1 MHLAFDL
8 DGVLLDSES
17 DSAWLNRALRAAF
30 DELGLAGS
38 GAEPAQLYPPSIEG
52 IHEVAAEL
60 GVPADHLWEVRDRHY
75 VRVKRDAITSGEL
88 APFEDVS
95 ELYGLRSA
103 HDLHI
108 ISNSPTSIVETFVQT
123 YGYDDLFGVR
133 LGRGADL
140 EALDRIKPDPHLYH
154 QLVEQLNG
162 SRPALY
168 VGDTETDRAFADA
181 TGMRFVHLTRDRRGV
196 ESLRELPA
204 LVG

>member
-8 DGVLLDSES
+8 DGVLLDSAS
-17 DSAWLNRALRAAF
+17 DTAWLDRALRAAF

-38 GAEPAQLYPPSIEG
+38 EADPRQLYPPSVRG
-52 IHEVAAEL
+52 IHDVAAEL
-60 GVPADHLWEVRDRHY
+60 GVPAERLWEVRNRHY
-75 VRVKRDAITSGEL
+75 VRVKRDAIESGEL
-88 APFEDVS
+88 APFEDVARLD
-95 ELYGLRSA
+95 ELRPA

-108 ISNSPTSIVETFVQT
+108 ISNSPTAVVETFVEA

-133 LGRGADL
+133 LGRG
-140 EALDRIKPDPHLYH
+140 EALDDLHRMKPDPHLYH
-154 QLVEQLNG
+154 QLVGELNG

-168 VGDTETDRAFADA
+168 VGDTEADRSFAAA
-181 TGMRFVHLTRDRRGV
+181 TGMRFVHLTRDDRGV